1 MLPIII
7 DLNNRGVGSL
17 EQGDHERAR
26 IHFKEALE
34 RTTYLL
40 NLKHEAEELMEMG
53 CDQEEAFASLPICTR
68 GGQHEAAVSDEDA
81 SVQSDDTSCN
91 SSLPSRS
98 PPPRRQNYI
107 ERVSISTALGSSSTE
122 NGPFIYSHA
131 LLMSRDCCTDP
142 LEQDFCH
149 RESAVIMFNLA
160 LVHHWR
166 GMHFG
171 LTSLLPKA
179 LKLYEMSFSLIQN
192 GAAFETE
199 HIVLGLLNNMGQ
211 INHELTDYQEAERCF
226 KELKEMLTAGASQVV
241 DGPDVQGFLMNIMF
255 LEAPQLAPAA

>member
-1 MLPIII
+1 MIHTII
-7 DLNNRGVGSL
+7 DLNNKGVRYL
-17 EQGDHERAR
+17 EAGDHERAR
-26 IHFKEALE
+26 IAFKEALE

-40 NLKHEAEELMEMG
+40 NLKHEAEELVEMG
-53 CDQEEAFASLPICTR
+53 ADQEEAFASFPMCESRSNSL
-68 GGQHEAAVSDEDA
+68 DEIEEPLYDGDDYSA
-81 SVQSDDTSCN
+81 STN
-91 SSLPSRS
+91 SS
-98 PPPRRQNYI
+98 RRDAI
-107 ERVSISTALGSSSTE
+107 ERVPISTSMTSDKQES
-122 NGPFIYSHA
+122 GPFIYSHA
-131 LLMSRDCCTDP
+131 LLMSTECCANP
-142 LEQDFCH
+142 VEQEFCH

-192 GAAFETE
+192 EAAFETE

-211 INHELTDYQEAERCF
+211 LNHELASYQEAARCF

-255 LEAPQLAPAA
+255 LEAPNLAAAA